1 MFPARVREAAFSWAG
16 SLESLLGEAGDR
28 ANGTITDE
36 WKGKYYGSVKYKSVS
51 GCDETFMKEVP
62 GIFSKITETATRL
75 DIPLFGDG
83 IRNAA
88 LRPRVNM
95 VNHCAWDLLPA
106 GLRI

>member
-1 MFPARVREAAFSWAG
+1 
-16 SLESLLGEAGDR
+16 
-28 ANGTITDE
+28 
-36 WKGKYYGSVKYKSVS
+36 
-51 GCDETFMKEVP
+51 MKEVP